1 MSKRYLLVKVVSDSP
16 LSREQFGN
24 ALIDSVRR
32 NFGEIGL
39 SRIDP
44 RLVRYDGNQS
54 RAIVSCKRGRAA
66 ELQASMTLISEAS
79 GTPFVPLVLR
89 VSGTIKALGRGKPR

>member
-1 MSKRYLLVKVVSDSP
+1 MSKRYLLIKVVSERP
-16 LSREQFGN
+16 VSREQFGN

-39 SRIDP
+39 FRIDP
-44 RLVRYDGNQS
+44 KLVSYDGDQT
-54 RAIVSCKRGRAA
+54 RAIVSCKKDGAV
-66 ELQASMTLISEAS
+66 ELQASMALISQVS

-89 VSGTIKALGRGKPR
+89 VSGTIKSLRRRKSR

>member
-1 MSKRYLLVKVVSDSP
+1 MRKRYLLIKVVAEKP

-44 RLVRYDGNQS
+44 RLVRYDADRS
-54 RAIVSCKRGRAA
+54 RAIVSCKRERVA

-79 GTPFVPLVLR
+79 GTPIVPLVFR
-89 VSGTIKALGRGKPR
+89 VSGTIKALGRAEPR